1 MKSPLLFLGSLM
13 MTTFAT
19 AKISAENALTER
31 EQGIVQIA
39 AFAANGNLEKLKTA
53 VDESLDAGLT
63 VNEAGEVFLQL
74 YAYCAASVRKRGRY
88 A

>member
-39 AFAANGNLEKLKTA
+39 AFAANGNSVSIHHAAE
-53 VDESLDAGLT
+53 
-63 VNEAGEVFLQL
+63 L
-74 YAYCAASVRKRGRY
+74 YA
-88 A
+88 